1 MPSDTAEN
9 RAVRLDLAD
18 LHEVLTAPVSESM
31 NFLNEVA
38 HRFPDAVSLAAGRP
52 FEGFFDLDD
61 VHRRLDVFAQYL
73 RERLGGDE
81 AKVRRTI
88 LQYGRTKGIIHELIA
103 RHLQVD
109 EGITVDPEAVVVTVG
124 CQEALYLT
132 LRALRRTDRDAL
144 LAVAPSYVGAYGA
157 AELVDMPMLPVRDG
171 VDGIDLD
178 DLVSVVRQA
187 RESGLRPRGLYLV
200 PDFSNPTGARLSLEI
215 RRRLLD
221 IAAAEDFLI
230 LEDNPYGLLGDED
243 GPPTIK
249 ALDEQARVVYLGS
262 FAKTGLPGARVGYV
276 IADQRVAPP
285 GARPGLAA
293 VDVPAGSLLADQLG
307 KIKSLLTVNTSPL
320 AQAVIGGKL
329 LENGHSLR
337 AANGREAQVYRANLA
352 RMVAGL
358 ERRFPVGAAGP
369 GVTWTVPAGGF
380 FLVLHVPFPAGD
392 DLLEVSAAKHR
403 VLWTPMHH
411 FYAEARPRNAI
422 RLSFSHL
429 LPDEIDLGL
438 DRLAAFIREQGAA
451 H

>member
-9 RAVRLDLAD
+9 RVVRLNLAD

-81 AKVRRTI
+81 VKVRRTI

-144 LAVAPSYVGAYGA
+144 LAVTPSYVGAYGA
-157 AELVDMPMLPVRDG
+157 AELVDMPVLPVRDG
-171 VDGIDLD
+171 DDGIDLD
-178 DLVSVVRQA
+178 DLVSVVRHA
-187 RESGLRPRGLYLV
+187 RESGVRPRGLYLV

-276 IADQRVAPP
+276 IADQQVASP
-285 GARPGLAA
+285 GTT
-293 VDVPAGSLLADQLG
+293 SLLADQLG
-307 KIKSLLTVNTSPL
+307 KLKSLLTVNTSPL

-337 AANGREAQVYRANLA
+337 AANAREAQVYRANLA
-352 RMVAGL
+352 HTVAGL
-358 ERRFPVGAAGP
+358 ERRFPAGAAGP
-369 GVTWTVPAGGF
+369 RVTWTVPAGGF

-411 FYAEARPRNAI
+411 FYAEARPRDAI

-438 DRLAAFIREQGAA
+438 DRLAAFIREQSAA

>member
-1 MPSDTAEN
+1 LLSDTAEN
-9 RAVRLDLAD
+9 RAVRLNLAD

-38 HRFPDAVSLAAGRP
+38 HRFPDTVSLAAGRP

-81 AKVRRTI
+81 VKVRRTI

-124 CQEALYLT
+124 CQEALYLS

-144 LAVAPSYVGAYGA
+144 LVVAPSYVGAYGA
-157 AELVDMPMLPVRDG
+157 AELVDMPVLPVRDG
-171 VDGIDLD
+171 DDGIDLD
-178 DLVSVVRQA
+178 DLVSVVRHA
-187 RESGLRPRGLYLV
+187 RESGVRPRGLYLV

-276 IADQRVAPP
+276 IADQQVASP
-285 GARPGLAA
+285 GTT
-293 VDVPAGSLLADQLG
+293 SLLADQLG
-307 KIKSLLTVNTSPL
+307 KLKSLLTVNTSPL

-337 AANGREAQVYRANLA
+337 AANGREAEVYRANLA
-352 RMVAGL
+352 HTVAGL
-358 ERRFPVGAAGP
+358 ERRFPAGAAGP
-369 GVTWTVPAGGF
+369 RVTWTVPAGGF

-438 DRLAAFIREQGAA
+438 DRLAAFIREQSAA

>member
-9 RAVRLDLAD
+9 RVVRLNLAD

-81 AKVRRTI
+81 VKVRRTI

-144 LAVAPSYVGAYGA
+144 LAVTPSYVGAYGA
-157 AELVDMPMLPVRDG
+157 AELVDMPVLPVRDG
-171 VDGIDLD
+171 DDGIDLD
-178 DLVSVVRQA
+178 DLVSVVRHA
-187 RESGLRPRGLYLV
+187 RESGVRPRGLYLV

-276 IADQRVAPP
+276 IADQQVASP
-285 GARPGLAA
+285 GTT
-293 VDVPAGSLLADQLG
+293 SLLADQLG
-307 KIKSLLTVNTSPL
+307 KLKSLLTVNTSPL

-337 AANGREAQVYRANLA
+337 AANAREAQVYRANLA
-352 RMVAGL
+352 HTVAGL

-369 GVTWTVPAGGF
+369 RVTWTVPAGGF

-411 FYAEARPRNAI
+411 FYAEARPRDAI

-438 DRLAAFIREQGAA
+438 DRLAAFIREQSAA

>member
-1 MPSDTAEN
+1 LPSDTAEN
-9 RAVRLDLAD
+9 RAVRLNLAD

-81 AKVRRTI
+81 VKVRRTI

-144 LAVAPSYVGAYGA
+144 LAVTPSYVGAYGA
-157 AELVDMPMLPVRDG
+157 AELVDMPVLPVRDG
-171 VDGIDLD
+171 DDGIDLD
-178 DLVSVVRQA
+178 DLVSVVRHA
-187 RESGLRPRGLYLV
+187 RESGVRPRGLYLV

-276 IADQRVAPP
+276 IADQQVASP
-285 GARPGLAA
+285 GTT
-293 VDVPAGSLLADQLG
+293 SLLADQLG
-307 KIKSLLTVNTSPL
+307 KLKSLLTVNTSPL

-337 AANGREAQVYRANLA
+337 AANAREAQVYRANLA
-352 RMVAGL
+352 HTVAGL
-358 ERRFPVGAAGP
+358 ERRFPAGAAGP
-369 GVTWTVPAGGF
+369 RVTWTVPAGGF

-411 FYAEARPRNAI
+411 FYAEARPRDAI

-438 DRLAAFIREQGAA
+438 DRLAAFIREQSAA

>member
-9 RAVRLDLAD
+9 RAVRLNLAD

-81 AKVRRTI
+81 VKVRRTI

-144 LAVAPSYVGAYGA
+144 LVVAPSYVGAFGA
-157 AELVDMPMLPVRDG
+157 AELVDMPVLPVRDG
-171 VDGIDLD
+171 DDGIDLD
-178 DLVSVVRQA
+178 DLVSVVQHA
-187 RESGLRPRGLYLV
+187 RESGVRPRGLYLV

-276 IADQRVAPP
+276 IADQQVASP
-285 GARPGLAA
+285 GTT
-293 VDVPAGSLLADQLG
+293 SLLADQLG
-307 KIKSLLTVNTSPL
+307 KLKSLLTVNTSPL

-352 RMVAGL
+352 HTVAGL
-358 ERRFPVGAAGP
+358 ERRFPAGAAGP
-369 GVTWTVPAGGF
+369 RVTWTVPAGGF

-411 FYAEARPRNAI
+411 FYAEARPRDAI

-438 DRLAAFIREQGAA
+438 DRLAAFIREQSAA

>member
-1 MPSDTAEN
+1 LPSDTAEN
-9 RAVRLDLAD
+9 RAVRLNLAD

-81 AKVRRTI
+81 VKVRRTI

-124 CQEALYLT
+124 CQEALYLS

-144 LAVAPSYVGAYGA
+144 LVVAPSYVGAYGA
-157 AELVDMPMLPVRDG
+157 AELVDMPVLPVRDG
-171 VDGIDLD
+171 DDGIDLD
-178 DLVSVVRQA
+178 DLVSVVRHA
-187 RESGLRPRGLYLV
+187 RESGVRPRGLYLV

-276 IADQRVAPP
+276 IADQQVASP
-285 GARPGLAA
+285 GTT
-293 VDVPAGSLLADQLG
+293 SLLADQLG
-307 KIKSLLTVNTSPL
+307 KLKSLLTVNTSPL

-352 RMVAGL
+352 HTVAGL
-358 ERRFPVGAAGP
+358 ERRFPAGAAGP
-369 GVTWTVPAGGF
+369 RVTWTVPAGGF

-411 FYAEARPRNAI
+411 FYAEARPRDAI

-438 DRLAAFIREQGAA
+438 DRLAAFIREQSAA

>member
-9 RAVRLDLAD
+9 RAVRLNLAD

-81 AKVRRTI
+81 VRVRRTI

-144 LAVAPSYVGAYGA
+144 LAVTPSYVGAYGA
-157 AELVDMPMLPVRDG
+157 AELVDMPVLPVRDG
-171 VDGIDLD
+171 DDGIDLD
-178 DLVSVVRQA
+178 DLVSVVRHA
-187 RESGLRPRGLYLV
+187 RESGVRPRGLYLV

-276 IADQRVAPP
+276 IADQQVASP
-285 GARPGLAA
+285 GTT
-293 VDVPAGSLLADQLG
+293 SLLADQLG
-307 KIKSLLTVNTSPL
+307 KLKSLLTVNTSPL

-337 AANGREAQVYRANLA
+337 AANAREAQVYRANLA
-352 RMVAGL
+352 HTVAGL
-358 ERRFPVGAAGP
+358 ERRFPAGAAGP
-369 GVTWTVPAGGF
+369 RVTWTVPAGGF

-411 FYAEARPRNAI
+411 FYAEARPRDAI

-438 DRLAAFIREQGAA
+438 DRLAAFIREQSAA

>member
-9 RAVRLDLAD
+9 RAVRLNLAD

-81 AKVRRTI
+81 VRVRRTI

-144 LAVAPSYVGAYGA
+144 LAVTPSYVGAYGA
-157 AELVDMPMLPVRDG
+157 AELVDMPVLPVRDG
-171 VDGIDLD
+171 DDGIDLD
-178 DLVSVVRQA
+178 DLVSVVRHA
-187 RESGLRPRGLYLV
+187 RESGVRPRGLYLV

-276 IADQRVAPP
+276 IADQQVASP
-285 GARPGLAA
+285 GTT
-293 VDVPAGSLLADQLG
+293 SLLADQLG
-307 KIKSLLTVNTSPL
+307 KLKSLLTVNTSPL

-329 LENGHSLR
+329 LEHGHSLR
-337 AANGREAQVYRANLA
+337 AANAREAQVYRANLA
-352 RMVAGL
+352 HTVAGL
-358 ERRFPVGAAGP
+358 ERRFPAGAAGP
-369 GVTWTVPAGGF
+369 RVTWTVPAGGF

-411 FYAEARPRNAI
+411 FYAEARPRDAI

-438 DRLAAFIREQGAA
+438 DRLAAFIREQSAA

>member
-9 RAVRLDLAD
+9 RAVRLNLAD

-81 AKVRRTI
+81 VRVRRTI

-144 LAVAPSYVGAYGA
+144 LVVAPSYVGAYGA
-157 AELVDMPMLPVRDG
+157 AELVDMPVLPVRDG
-171 VDGIDLD
+171 DDGIDLD
-178 DLVSVVRQA
+178 DLVSVVRHA
-187 RESGLRPRGLYLV
+187 RESGVRPRGLYLV

-276 IADQRVAPP
+276 IADQQVASP
-285 GARPGLAA
+285 GTT
-293 VDVPAGSLLADQLG
+293 SLLADQLG
-307 KIKSLLTVNTSPL
+307 KLKSLLTVNTSPL

-329 LENGHSLR
+329 LEHGYSLR

-352 RMVAGL
+352 HTVAGL
-358 ERRFPVGAAGP
+358 ERRFPAGAAGP
-369 GVTWTVPAGGF
+369 RVTWTVPAGGF

-411 FYAEARPRNAI
+411 FYAEARPRDAI

-438 DRLAAFIREQGAA
+438 DRLAAFIREQSAA

>member
-9 RAVRLDLAD
+9 RAVRLNLAD

-81 AKVRRTI
+81 VKVRRTI

-144 LAVAPSYVGAYGA
+144 LVVAPSYVGAYGA
-157 AELVDMPMLPVRDG
+157 AELVDMPVLPVRDG
-171 VDGIDLD
+171 DDGIDLD
-178 DLVSVVRQA
+178 DLVSVVRHA
-187 RESGLRPRGLYLV
+187 RESGVRPRGLYLV

-276 IADQRVAPP
+276 IADQQVASP
-285 GARPGLAA
+285 GTT
-293 VDVPAGSLLADQLG
+293 SLLADQLG
-307 KIKSLLTVNTSPL
+307 KLKSLLTVNTSPL

-337 AANGREAQVYRANLA
+337 AANAREAQVYRANLA
-352 RMVAGL
+352 HTVAGL
-358 ERRFPVGAAGP
+358 ERRFPAGAAGP
-369 GVTWTVPAGGF
+369 RVTWTVPAGGF

-411 FYAEARPRNAI
+411 FYAEARPRDAI

-438 DRLAAFIREQGAA
+438 DRLAAFIREQSAA

>member
-1 MPSDTAEN
+1 LPSDTAEN
-9 RAVRLDLAD
+9 RAVRLNLAD

-81 AKVRRTI
+81 VKVRRTI

-132 LRALRRTDRDAL
+132 LRALRRTDLDAL

-157 AELVDMPMLPVRDG
+157 AELVDMPVLPVRDG
-171 VDGIDLD
+171 DDGIDLD
-178 DLVSVVRQA
+178 DLVSVVRHA
-187 RESGLRPRGLYLV
+187 RESGVRPRGLYLV

-276 IADQRVAPP
+276 IADQQVASP
-285 GARPGLAA
+285 GTT
-293 VDVPAGSLLADQLG
+293 SLLADQLG
-307 KIKSLLTVNTSPL
+307 KLKSLLTVNTSPL

-352 RMVAGL
+352 HTVAGL
-358 ERRFPVGAAGP
+358 ERRFPAGAAGP
-369 GVTWTVPAGGF
+369 RVTWTVPAGGF

-411 FYAEARPRNAI
+411 FYAEARPRDAI

-438 DRLAAFIREQGAA
+438 DRLAAFIREQSAA

>member
-1 MPSDTAEN
+1 MLSDTAEN
-9 RAVRLDLAD
+9 RAVRLNLAD

-38 HRFPDAVSLAAGRP
+38 HRFPDTVSLAAGRP

-81 AKVRRTI
+81 VKVRRTI

-124 CQEALYLT
+124 CQEALYLS

-144 LAVAPSYVGAYGA
+144 LVVAPSYVGAYGA
-157 AELVDMPMLPVRDG
+157 AELVDMPVLPVRDG
-171 VDGIDLD
+171 DDGIDLD
-178 DLVSVVRQA
+178 DLVSVVRHA
-187 RESGLRPRGLYLV
+187 RESGVRPRGLYLV

-276 IADQRVAPP
+276 IADQQVASP
-285 GARPGLAA
+285 GTT
-293 VDVPAGSLLADQLG
+293 SLLADQLG
-307 KIKSLLTVNTSPL
+307 KLKSLLTVNTSPL

-337 AANGREAQVYRANLA
+337 AANGREAEVYRANLA
-352 RMVAGL
+352 HTVAGL
-358 ERRFPVGAAGP
+358 ERRFPAGAAGP
-369 GVTWTVPAGGF
+369 RVTWTVPAGGF

-438 DRLAAFIREQGAA
+438 DRLAAFIREQSAA

>member
-1 MPSDTAEN
+1 LPPDTAEN
-9 RAVRLDLAD
+9 RAVRLNLAD

-81 AKVRRTI
+81 VKVRRTI

-157 AELVDMPMLPVRDG
+157 AELVDMPVLPVRDG
-171 VDGIDLD
+171 DDGIDLD
-178 DLVSVVRQA
+178 DLVSVVRHA
-187 RESGLRPRGLYLV
+187 RESGVRPRGLYLV

-276 IADQRVAPP
+276 IADQQVASP
-285 GARPGLAA
+285 GTT
-293 VDVPAGSLLADQLG
+293 SLLADQLG
-307 KIKSLLTVNTSPL
+307 KLKSLLTVNTSPL

-352 RMVAGL
+352 HTVAGL
-358 ERRFPVGAAGP
+358 ERRFPAGAAGP
-369 GVTWTVPAGGF
+369 RVTWTVPAGGF

-438 DRLAAFIREQGAA
+438 DRLAAFIREQSAA

>member
-1 MPSDTAEN
+1 LPSDTAEN
-9 RAVRLDLAD
+9 RAVRLNLAD

-81 AKVRRTI
+81 VKVRRAI

-157 AELVDMPMLPVRDG
+157 AELVDMPVLPVRDG
-171 VDGIDLD
+171 DDGIDLD
-178 DLVSVVRQA
+178 DLVSVVRHA
-187 RESGLRPRGLYLV
+187 RESGVRPRGLYLV

-276 IADQRVAPP
+276 IADQQVASP
-285 GARPGLAA
+285 GTT
-293 VDVPAGSLLADQLG
+293 SLLADQLG
-307 KIKSLLTVNTSPL
+307 KLKSLLTVNTSPL

-352 RMVAGL
+352 HTVAGL
-358 ERRFPVGAAGP
+358 ERRFPAGAAGP
-369 GVTWTVPAGGF
+369 RVTWTVPAGGF

-411 FYAEARPRNAI
+411 FYAEARPRDAI

-438 DRLAAFIREQGAA
+438 DRLAAFIREQSAA

>member
-1 MPSDTAEN
+1 LPSDTAEN
-9 RAVRLDLAD
+9 SAVRLNLAD

-81 AKVRRTI
+81 VKVRRTI

-144 LAVAPSYVGAYGA
+144 LVVAPTYVGAYGA
-157 AELVDMPMLPVRDG
+157 AELVDMPVLPVRDG
-171 VDGIDLD
+171 DDGIDLD
-178 DLVSVVRQA
+178 DLVSVVRHA
-187 RESGLRPRGLYLV
+187 RESGVRPRGLYLV

-249 ALDEQARVVYLGS
+249 ALDEQARVVYLSS

-276 IADQRVAPP
+276 IADQQVASP
-285 GARPGLAA
+285 GTT
-293 VDVPAGSLLADQLG
+293 SLLADQLG
-307 KIKSLLTVNTSPL
+307 KLKSLLTVNTSPL

-337 AANGREAQVYRANLA
+337 AANSREAQVYRANLA
-352 RMVAGL
+352 HTVAGL
-358 ERRFPVGAAGP
+358 ERRFPAGAAGP
-369 GVTWTVPAGGF
+369 RVTWTVPAGGF

-438 DRLAAFIREQGAA
+438 DRLAAFIREQSAA